1 MEDGIE
7 AKRSVRQDGYR
18 LNVVLIPLL
27 HGAWSLILCAYVFI
41 YDLLDPGPFSFARYF
56 TFVLILAAYC
66 LGSWF
71 IPRLVYK
78 RARELRLDFSQFFL
92 IADLLFWLVVIYR
105 TGADKSLLFF
115 LSLVRVSDQRD
126 MSFKRVLVFAHLTL
140 IAYALLVLYL
150 FYIEVRL
157 VDLRLELLKMAY
169 IYGANLYLAFTSRP
183 AEVLRKRSADAA
195 REARQLNSQLIRK
208 SQQLEEAKARAEAA
222 SQAKSEFL
230 ANMSHEIRTP
240 MNAILGMTELAL
252 QSDATT
258 EQKRYLTTVKSSA
271 DTLLQIIDDVLD
283 FSKIEAGKLDL
294 HPNPFSMRDTLSD
307 TLEMLAPRASEK
319 GLELACQVSY
329 LVPDTLVGDSNRL
342 RQILMN
348 LVGNA
353 IKFTDQGEVFVMVDV
368 ESQPSAVA
376 LRPDLPQ
383 GEDEMSLHFVVTDT
397 GIGIASNKQGM
408 IFESFVQADGS
419 TTRKYG
425 GTGLGLAICSQL
437 VELMGGSIWVESE
450 VDRGSSF
457 HFTAMFSKADVTS
470 DQKPA
475 EQIFK
480 KAARPLRVLLAEDNE
495 INQQLAVE
503 FLRIRGHDVRIA
515 QNGVEALAAIAT
527 EVFDVVLMDVQM
539 PEMDGIQATIA
550 IRERERIT
558 GHHIAI
564 VAMTGY
570 AMKNDRQR
578 CLDAG
583 MDAYISKPIR
593 QQEMFEVTE
602 NCASRYSDRK
612 VDLAPLWLDNQ

>member
-7 AKRSVRQDGYR
+7 AKRRVRQEGYR

-41 YDLLDPGPFSFARYF
+41 YDLLNPGPFSFARYF
-56 TFVLILAAYC
+56 TFVLTLAAYC

-78 RARELRLDFSQFFL
+78 KARELKLDFSQFFL

-157 VDLRLELLKMAY
+157 VDLRLELLKTAY

-240 MNAILGMTELAL
+240 MNAILGMTDLAL
-252 QSDATT
+252 QSDATP

-368 ESQPSAVA
+368 ENQLSSESR
-376 LRPDLPQ
+376 LELPQ
-383 GEDEMSLHFVVTDT
+383 DEGGMSLHFVVTDT
-397 GIGIASNKQGM
+397 GIGIPSDKQRV

-437 VELMGGSIWVESE
+437 VKLMGGRIWVESQ

-457 HFTAMFSKADVTS
+457 HFTARLCRADVTG
-470 DQKPA
+470 QEKHQ
-475 EQIFK
+475 EQ
-480 KAARPLRVLLAEDNE
+480 
-495 INQQLAVE
+495 
-503 FLRIRGHDVRIA
+503 
-515 QNGVEALAAIAT
+515 
-527 EVFDVVLMDVQM
+527 
-539 PEMDGIQATIA
+539 
-550 IRERERIT
+550 
-558 GHHIAI
+558 
-564 VAMTGY
+564 
-570 AMKNDRQR
+570 
-578 CLDAG
+578 
-583 MDAYISKPIR
+583 
-593 QQEMFEVTE
+593 
-602 NCASRYSDRK
+602 
-612 VDLAPLWLDNQ
+612 